1 MFTVNAIC
9 TNIEEDWYHK
19 NNILYWSGDFVYL
32 EIAGEIKHICWQN
45 KKGILF
51 IFLSLLKVTQNV
63 AAADLRF
70 SGSGSDFSKPQCS
83 HLQSPAR
90 LPFTVLCPIMLRA
103 SVRALFCS
111 MSHNVS
117 MSDKTSTL
125 V

>member
-1 MFTVNAIC
+1 MFKVNAIC
-9 TNIEEDWYHK
+9 TNITEDWYHK

-70 SGSGSDFSKPQCS
+70 SGSGSDFSQAP
-83 HLQSPAR
+83 
-90 LPFTVLCPIMLRA
+90 V
-103 SVRALFCS
+103 
-111 MSHNVS
+111 HN
-117 MSDKTSTL
+117 K
-125 V
+125 